1 MAVFDKINNLLPRR
15 NSAPASSA
23 GQFGSAFDKKA
34 ILVGVLLV
42 VSVLAM
48 VALFSF
54 KGLQAHKNKL
64 YITIASQQQL
74 VSQQIVVSALEASA
88 GQARAFDELAGNQN
102 LFLVTLDQYNNGD
115 LAQDLPALPEDYAI
129 EFSNLKAFWND
140 YDKDIAT
147 VVAAKG
153 PIETVSNYVTQIN
166 ESLPELMSLSDRVV
180 TELVKSGAP
189 RKNIALAARQV
200 ILIRGI
206 EQSLN
211 QILTDAEVVMA
222 AADRFATDSS
232 QVETHLLA
240 MLEGNPSL
248 GIAKFTGPAVVGNLL
263 QFADL
268 YSVVRKNVREILDN
282 SAQIFKVHEAAL
294 SIDALSPLMLSAS
307 ADLIKAIELRDHGNE
322 IYNLI
327 GYAFGLFAVLLLV
340 LLVMI
345 VARGSQSSLQESQ
358 DQNEKNQ
365 RAILR
370 LLDEMTNL
378 ADGDLSTHTTVTEDI
393 TGAIADSV
401 NYSIDA
407 LRDLVGTINNA
418 ANQVRSAVRKT
429 QNMTGELA
437 EASDA
442 QARQITAANSAVTEI
457 SKSMSQVSER
467 ASDSAEVARKS
478 VSIAHKGGETVRQ
491 TIEGMETIRE
501 QIQETS
507 KRIKRLGE
515 SSQEIGDIVNLITEI
530 SDQTNILAL
539 NAAIQASMAGEAG
552 RGFAVVADEVQR
564 LAERTGDATKQIEAL
579 VKTIQADTNEA
590 TVSMEQSTA
599 NVVKGAKLTEN
610 AGSALDRIEQ
620 VSMNLA
626 QRILEISDSTRD
638 QAQDSVQI
646 TETMDVIQEITA
658 KTSEG
663 SNKASNS
670 IGELSA
676 MVKEM
681 QNSVAGFKLP
691 GGESIESIMIQDDDD
706 FAALGLGPESEEPA
720 RQ

>member
-1 MAVFDKINNLLPRR
+1 MAALDNFRNLFGGRK
-15 NSAPASSA
+15 AQAGASGIQA
-23 GQFGSAFDKKA
+23 GRAVNKKA
-34 ILVGVLLV
+34 VMVAVLML

-48 VALFSF
+48 VVMLSIESSLAR
-54 KGLQAHKNKL
+54 KNKI
-64 YITIASQQQL
+64 YTTIASQQQ
-74 VSQQIVVSALEASA
+74 VISQQIAVNALAAAA
-88 GQARAFDELAGNQN
+88 GQAQAFDRLSANQN
-102 LFLVTLDQYNNGD
+102 RFIANLEKYNNGD
-115 LAQDLPALPEDYAI
+115 ASRNLPPLPEQYGVEYA
-129 EFSNLKAFWND
+129 NLKVSWSE
-140 YDKDIAT
+140 YDKNVAT
-147 VVAAKG
+147 VVAAKTS
-153 PIETVSNYVTQIN
+153 IATVSDYVIQIN
-166 ESLPELMSLSDRVV
+166 ESLPELMSLSDAVV
-180 TELVKSGAP
+180 VELVKTEAP
-189 RKNIALAARQV
+189 RNSIAVASRQL
-200 ILIRGI
+200 ILILSI
-206 EQSLN
+206 EHSLN
-211 QILTDAEVVMA
+211 QILNEGEVVMA
-222 AADRFATDSS
+222 AADRFATDAA
-232 QVETHLLA
+232 QVETLLLA
-240 MLEGNPSL
+240 MIEGNSEL
-248 GIAKFTGPAVVGNLL
+248 GIRKFTGETVVGSLL

-294 SIDALSPLMLSAS
+294 NIQAISPRLLATTDELL
-307 ADLIKAIELRDHGNE
+307 AAIQRGDKRDE
-322 IYNLI
+322 IFNLI
-327 GYAFGLFAVLLLV
+327 GFGFGGFALLLLV
-340 LLVMI
+340 LLI
-345 VARGSQSSLQESQ
+345 IIITRESQ
-358 DQNEKNQ
+358 QSLAESQEQNDKNQ

-407 LRDLVGTINNA
+407 LRDLVVTINSS
-418 ANQVRSAVRKT
+418 ANQVRTAVRKT
-429 QNMTGELA
+429 QNTTGQLA

-442 QARQITAANSAVTEI
+442 QASQITAASNAITVI
-457 SKSMSQVSER
+457 SQSMSQVSER
-467 ASDSAEVARKS
+467 AADSAEVARKS

-491 TIEGMETIRE
+491 TIEGMEIIRE

-590 TVSMEQSTA
+590 TVSMEQSTT

-610 AGSALDRIEQ
+610 AGGALDRIEQ

-626 QRILEISDSTRD
+626 QRILEISDATRD
-638 QAQDSVQI
+638 HAQEGVKI
-646 TETMDVIQEITA
+646 TETMDVIQQITA

-663 SNKASNS
+663 SNQASES
-670 IGELSA
+670 IGELST

-681 QNSVAGFKLP
+681 QKSVAGFKLP
-691 GGESIESIMIQDDDD
+691 GLQSVDTTMINDVVDLT
-706 FAALGLGPESEEPA
+706 AIGLEEA
-720 RQ
+720 KG

>member
-1 MAVFDKINNLLPRR
+1 MALLDKVRNKFRGQSAAPSGSKGVAGINRKTALVGGLLVLSVLIMVAVFVFQGEQARRYNLYVTITSDL
-15 NSAPASSA
+15 
-23 GQFGSAFDKKA
+23 Q
-34 ILVGVLLV
+34 VL
-42 VSVLAM
+42 
-48 VALFSF
+48 
-54 KGLQAHKNKL
+54 
-64 YITIASQQQL
+64 
-74 VSQQIVVSALEASA
+74 SQQIAVEALEASS
-88 GQARAFDELAGNQN
+88 GHDGAFDQ
-102 LFLVTLDQYNNGD
+102 
-115 LAQDLPALPEDYAI
+115 LAQYQGRFLSGLEKLNRGDSAQSLPPMPAQFSR
-129 EFSNLKAFWND
+129 EFSSLKAAWND

-147 VVAAKG
+147 VVAAKASIG
-153 PIETVSNYVTQIN
+153 TVSDFVTQIN
-166 ESLPELMSLSDRVV
+166 ESLPELISLSDRVV
-180 TELVKSGAP
+180 TELVRAQAP
-189 RKNIALAARQV
+189 RNNIAVAARQV
-200 ILIRGI
+200 ILIRSI
-206 EQSLN
+206 ENSLN
-211 QILTDAEVVMA
+211 QILNEGEKVMA
-222 AADRFATDSS
+222 AADRFAGDAKK
-232 QVETHLLA
+232 VETQLLA
-240 MLEGNPSL
+240 MLNGDAKL
-248 GIAKFTGPAVVGNLL
+248 GVTKFSNAAVVDSLL
-263 QFADL
+263 QFTDL

-294 SIDALSPLMLSAS
+294 RINDLSPVVLSS
-307 ADLIKAIELRDHGNE
+307 AGELIKAIERAESEGAVL
-322 IYNLI
+322 NLI
-327 GYAFGLFAVLLLV
+327 GYAFGLAALV
-340 LLVMI
+340 LLVMLI
-345 VARGSQSSLQESQ
+345 FVISSDSKKGLQESQ
-358 DQNEKNQ
+358 QQNERNQ

-378 ADGDLSTHTTVTEDI
+378 ADGDLTTHTTVTEDI

-407 LRDLVGTINNA
+407 LRDLVGTINKT

-437 EASDA
+437 EASEA
-442 QARQITAANSAVTEI
+442 QARQITSASNAVTEI
-457 SKSMSQVSER
+457 SKSMSRVSER
-467 ASDSAEVARKS
+467 AADSAEVARKS

-599 NVVKGAKLTEN
+599 NVVKGARLTEN
-610 AGSALDRIEQ
+610 AGGALDRIEQ

-626 QRILEISDSTRD
+626 QRILEISDATRT
-638 QAQDSVQI
+638 QAQDSVRI

-658 KTSEG
+658 RTSEG
-663 SNKASNS
+663 SMQASNS
-670 IGELSA
+670 IGELSD

-681 QNSVAGFKLP
+681 QKSVAGFKLP
-691 GGESIESIMIQDDDD
+691 GVGASQSAMGKNTDDL
-706 FAALGLGPESEEPA
+706 AALGIEPEAAE
-720 RQ
+720 